1 NPERSEGSIL
11 AKEEKV
17 VKPNKLSAGEVARIL
32 EGFLEGT
39 GGRWDW
45 DDFTLGMSLD
55 DPELEE
61 IRKRCAGLWQE
72 FPSDNPRHYCSEQG
86 RTVIRDYITQL
97 RASSG
102 SPTKSSQ

>member
-1 NPERSEGSIL
+1 VAFWSR
-11 AKEEKV
+11 
-17 VKPNKLSAGEVARIL
+17 VKRRKLNAGEVARIL
-32 EGFLEGT
+32 EDFLEGT
-39 GGRWDW
+39 GGPWDW
-45 DDFTLGMSLD
+45 DDFTSGMSLD

-61 IRKRCAGLWQE
+61 IRNRCTGLWAE

-86 RTVIRDYITQL
+86 RKVIRDYIRQL

>member
-1 NPERSEGSIL
+1 MSGFWSR
-11 AKEEKV
+11 
-17 VKPNKLSAGEVARIL
+17 VKRRKLNAGEVAHIL
-32 EGFLEGT
+32 EDFLEGS
-39 GGRWDW
+39 GGPWDW
-45 DDFTLGMSLD
+45 DDFTSGKSLD
-55 DPELEE
+55 DLELEA
-61 IRKRCAGLWQE
+61 IRKRCATLWAE